1 MSEALIEHLRDLF
14 EPLGPIS
21 ARAMFGGHGIYFE
34 GTIIGIVLDETP
46 YFKTDEN
53 TRGAFEAAGCEPAQ
67 YHAKGKTLEMSY
79 WSVPEEALDSP
90 QAMRP
95 WALRAIEAAQRKAAG
110 KGRGRKR

>member
-21 ARAMFGGHGIYFE
+21 ARAMFGGYGIYFE
-34 GTIIGIVLDETP
+34 GAIIGVILGETP
-46 YFKTDEN
+46 YFKTDER
-53 TRGAFEAAGCEPAQ
+53 TRGDFAAAGCTPAQ

-79 WSVPEEALDSP
+79 WSLPEEALDSP
-90 QAMRP
+90 QALRP

-110 KGRGRKR
+110 KPPKRKR